1 MVFWDI
7 HRVAGCLHRGQRM
20 VQRGENTQIGRRAG
34 GPGIGREVEQHG
46 RDLAFGPFG
55 PAQRHQFGDARCQL
69 RRAFRIRDH
78 VTGAVH
84 AVAAGTAFG
93 RNVGGAAA
101 AAEGHRPDAAIEFRD
116 RDHHRGLDR

>member
-7 HRVAGCLHRGQRM
+7 HRVAGCLHRGQRV
-20 VQRGENTQIGRRAG
+20 VQRSENTQISRRAG

-55 PAQRHQFGDARCQL
+55 PAQRHQLGDARCQL

-84 AVAAGTAFG
+84 AVAAGAAFG
-93 RNVGGAAA
+93 RHV
-101 AAEGHRPDAAIEFRD
+101 
-116 RDHHRGLDR
+116 